1 MTRSLVSAAV
11 FVSLLTGGVAVA
23 QPGIR
28 ASAAR
33 LAAEAALQ
41 PGGGTVQRS
50 MARTWAGVG
59 LMAAGGVIAATGSE
73 CRVSGSFATYSQAT
87 FLGSVNLT
95 GRSPVLSDDC
105 RLTDFTIAG
114 NVGFETL
121 NRMASDYNI
130 NELQRSIKTHIESDV
145 RGEKA
150 LKAGTLYGGI
160 ALVGVGALIAILWSD
175 VPVAES
181 VTFTPR
187 PGGGLVGA
195 SFGF

>member
-1 MTRSLVSAAV
+1 MTRSLVSMAL
-11 FVSLLTGGVAVA
+11 FVSLVAGGVAAA

-28 ASAAR
+28 ASAGR

-41 PGGGTVQRS
+41 RAGSVQRS

-59 LMAAGGVIAATGSE
+59 LMAGGVAMALAGSE
-73 CRVSGSFATYSQAT
+73 CRVTGSFETFSQTT

-105 RLTDFTIAG
+105 RLTDFTITG
-114 NVGFETL
+114 NVGFDTL
-121 NRMASDYNI
+121 NRMAGDYNV

-150 LKAGTLYGGI
+150 LKASTLYGGL
-160 ALVGVGALIAILWSD
+160 ALVGVGALIAILWSE

-181 VTFTPR
+181 LTFTPR
-187 PGGGLVGA
+187 PGGGQVGA